1 MDAPGTRE
9 RDDAVAGPRQPRH
22 DAVPPPPRPER
33 PVGERSRTGLAA
45 RTGSAT
51 RTRTVD
57 AHEDRWAWR
66 RRIKADPTM
75 RRVYRGVVGFVGVAL
90 MVLAASIGWLPGP
103 AGIPLFLLG
112 LAILASEFEW
122 AHRLLQ
128 RAKVEARKLEE
139 RARRQPRWVKW
150 LGGLATLGGIVLVT
164 WGYLALLGRPRLA
177 PGRRRPTRCC
187 GCPRSTPRAE
197 PASRTGRTRCGPP
210 GPIRYGCARPD
221 RFGRGRLAQW

>member
-1 MDAPGTRE
+1 MHQAGDAYSEVMDAPGTRE
-9 RDDAVAGPRQPRH
+9 RDDAVAGPRAPRH
-22 DAVPPPPRPER
+22 DAVPPPPRAEH
-33 PVGERSRTGLAA
+33 PVGGREGLPDRFGDADA
-45 RTGSAT
+45 
-51 RTRTVD
+51 TVD

-75 RRVYRGVVGFVGVAL
+75 RRVYRGVVAFVGVAL

-164 WGYLALLGRPRLA
+164 WAYLALLGVPGWLPDAVSDPLLRL
-177 PGRRRPTRCC
+177 
-187 GCPRSTPRAE
+187 
-197 PASRTGRTRCGPP
+197 PAVDPAG
-210 GPIRYGCARPD
+210 
-221 RFGRGRLAQW
+221 